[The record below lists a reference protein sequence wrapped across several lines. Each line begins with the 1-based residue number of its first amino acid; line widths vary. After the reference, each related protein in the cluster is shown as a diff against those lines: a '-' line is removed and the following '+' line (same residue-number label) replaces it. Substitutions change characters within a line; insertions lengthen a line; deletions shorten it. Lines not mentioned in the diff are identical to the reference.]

1 MTQRYDALVV
11 GAGFAGAILAERLA
25 SQQGKR
31 VVLLER
37 RKHLAGNM
45 YDRPDV
51 SGILVHVYGPHI
63 FRTDSPRVLE
73 YLSQFTDWRDYEHKV
88 LASVEGQLVPVPFNL
103 NSLHKLLPKEK
114 AERLEKKLLSL
125 FAYDAKVPVYDL
137 RNHADP
143 EVQELGELIFQ
154 KIYLNYTV
162 KQWGDRPENLDF
174 ATITRRVPVRLS
186 HDDRYFQHKNQG
198 MPRAGYTRLFE
209 KMLAH
214 PNIELRLGVDAAEV
228 LGFDEAAGKVVFE
241 GAPFEGPVVY
251 SGALDELFGYR
262 HGELAWRSLR
272 FEVKTVERDFFQ
284 PVAVVNYPND
294 HAYTRITE
302 FKHLTGQ
309 PVRGVTS
316 YCEEY
321 PLAYD
326 RKQGHEPYY
335 PIPKA
340 ENCAAHER
348 YLETARKFPNL
359 VAIGR
364 LAEYRYYDM
373 NDIILRALSQF
384 DQMKGSAGY

>member
-1 MTQRYDALVV
+1 MTQRYDAVVV

-25 SQQGKR
+25 SQQGRR

-37 RKHLAGNM
+37 RKHIAGNM
-45 YDRPDV
+45 YDRPDHT
-51 SGILVHVYGPHI
+51 GILVHVYGPHI
-63 FRTDSPRVLE
+63 FRTDSPRVVD
-73 YLSQFTDWRDYEHKV
+73 YLSQFTEWRAYEHKV
-88 LASVEGQLVPVPFNL
+88 LASVDGQLVPVPFNL
-103 NSLHKLLPKEK
+103 VSLHKLLPKEK
-114 AERLEKKLLSL
+114 AERLEEKLLGCY
-125 FAYDAKVPVYDL
+125 AYDAKVPVYDL

-143 EVQELGELIFQ
+143 EIRELGEFIFQ

-174 ATITRRVPVRLS
+174 ATITKRVPVRLS
-186 HDDRYFQHKNQG
+186 HDDRYFQQKSQG
-198 MPRAGYTRLFE
+198 MPKAGYTRLFE
-209 KMLAH
+209 RMLAH
-214 PNIELRLGVDAAEV
+214 PGVELRLGVDATKV
-228 LGFDEAAGKVVFE
+228 LTFDEASGTILFE

-251 SGALDELFGYR
+251 SGALDEAFGYR
-262 HGELAWRSLR
+262 FGELAWRSLR
-272 FEVKTVERDFFQ
+272 FEVKTVEVDFFQ

-294 HAYTRITE
+294 HDYTRITE

-326 RKQGHEPYY
+326 RAKGHEPYY

-340 ENCAAHER
+340 DNDAAFGR
-348 YLETARKFPNL
+348 YLELARRFPNL
-359 VAIGR
+359 VVIGR

-373 NDIILRALSQF
+373 NDIILRALGQF
-384 DQMKGSAGY
+384 DQMTKG